1 MQVAGGKTSA
11 AAVGGGETTAVEAS
25 PMTASAGRAAI
36 LTGTSTATVGA
47 KGAPTGAEGVLAGS
61 RAATIRMSGGRP
73 AGGTGL
79 KEEDTAR
86 REREAHVAEK
96 MGTPQVAMFDRGAVQ
111 QELLIEG

>member
-1 MQVAGGKTSA
+1 MQADGGKTSA
-11 AAVGGGETTAVEAS
+11 AAVGGNETTAVEAS
-25 PMTASAGRAAI
+25 PRTASAGLAAI
-36 LTGTSTATVGA
+36 LTGTSTAAVGT
-47 KGAPTGAEGVLAGS
+47 KGAPTGAGGVLAGS

-86 REREAHVAEK
+86 REQEDPIAEK
-96 MGTPQVAMFDRGAVQ
+96 TEMPQVAMFDRGAVQ